1 MIKYDY
7 WNTCADKVINK
18 YVKLMKESH
27 VVFSDTYIGYQT
39 YDENKPH
46 PDLNRWYVASTLFN
60 NLRMEIDKF
69 PRCYRGMIFSKLKKI
84 KF

>member
-1 MIKYDY
+1 MIEYDY

-18 YVKLMKESH
+18 YIRLMKELH

-39 YDENKPH
+39 CEENKTY
-46 PDLNRWYVASTLFN
+46 DLNKWYVAVTLFN
-60 NLRMEIDKF
+60 NLHKEIDKF
-69 PRCYRGMIFSKLKKI
+69 PKRNRGIIYAALKKF